1 VSHIDARM
9 MLLQGNWEY
18 QADGLLDR
26 THLRWFTRRSL
37 RELLAD
43 VGFVATHVE
52 RIRTPFG
59 SSNLPFE
66 REAVSPELIGY
77 ATTDPDAFTLQ
88 FVVDA
93 RRGVGVDV
101 LADPPR
107 TSWPRLGSAPVAD
120 VHVADLER
128 ERDALR
134 AEVEAW
140 HNSKLVRMTYPLRAL
155 YASARRRI
163 GH

>member
-1 VSHIDARM
+1 M

-18 QADGLLDR
+18 QSDGLLDR
-26 THLRWFTRRSL
+26 THLRWYTRQSL

-52 RIRTPFG
+52 RVRTPFG

-66 REAVSPELIGY
+66 RDAVSPELIGY
-77 ATTDPDAFTLQ
+77 ATTDPEAFTLQ
-88 FVVDA
+88 FVVEA
-93 RRGVGVDV
+93 RRAGDDQLTDPPPPSWPKLVDASGVDV
-101 LADPPR
+101 R
-107 TSWPRLGSAPVAD
+107 V
-120 VHVADLER
+120 VDLER

-140 HNSKLVRMTYPLRAL
+140 HNSKLVRATNPLRSL
-155 YASARRRI
+155 YSRARRRLAR
-163 GH
+163 